1 MNLKDNNYF
10 NTFFLLFIFL
20 SSIFTSILKSCIP
33 RINNLRFLIQSQL
46 HHSTKVVTTRKFP
59 QILFNDYELNPMFP
73 PFFFFFVFFLNLGFT
88 VHKTTNFPKEK
99 KMQLKT
105 IRLKKNDMWKKTCLG
120 WGTSPSFLIT
130 QKNRKRQTTK
140 KKTNSNPTYFFFSLQ
155 NWISPN
161 WLQYGTKQ
169 LKSGQ
174 LHCQSKKN

>member
-1 MNLKDNNYF
+1 MEHRLSQFSKEPASSSTFGVLSKHILSCHLQKSQANFRVCNNAVNLKDNNYF

-73 PFFFFFVFFLNLGFT
+73 PFFFFFVFFKPWLHCTQNYKLS
-88 VHKTTNFPKEK
+88 KRK

-105 IRLKKNDMWKKTCLG
+105 IRLKKK
-120 WGTSPSFLIT
+120 
-130 QKNRKRQTTK
+130 
-140 KKTNSNPTYFFFSLQ
+140 
-155 NWISPN
+155 
-161 WLQYGTKQ
+161 
-169 LKSGQ
+169 
-174 LHCQSKKN
+174 